1 MYKGNVNRL
10 NQRKDLEKMLAPH
23 ELKKA
28 VFQRAMRGYNPA
40 EVDEYI
46 SYLLKNYVDLYRLN
60 SELEKK
66 LEIIIA
72 RNNELSRDSDTV
84 RTALLD
90 AQRAASKIVGEAKEE
105 AQLIVHSSKRSCDNI
120 LNEFRA
126 HIAEEREKLL
136 ALQNEMSAFKER
148 IYSELQ
154 AEIET
159 VVEMTE
165 HADWS
170 GLDIDDEIYTRR
182 IVTDI
187 KSDVASVMNERV
199 HDEDTGSYGGP
210 DPEIFDAANKDE
222 KISASAVSSESA
234 SVSEV
239 PDAPTDAP
247 DATKIFDAAA
257 LTPEALE
264 VPAASRIDEEIAAE
278 PTPKKSESNLS
289 AGSGITEEYD
299 LVLEKFAEEM
309 AAEAVEASAETEENK

>member
-1 MYKGNVNRL
+1 
-10 NQRKDLEKMLAPH
+10 MLAPH

-199 HDEDTGSYGGP
+199 HAEDTGSYGGP

-309 AAEAVEASAETEENK
+309 VAEAVEASAETEENK